1 MNQWSRL
8 RIVLLALSA
17 WPLSAIAVAQ
27 DGQGNQPAR
36 SVTAPAAD
44 MKLALI
50 RAGAFEMGSVPSEI
64 GRTRS
69 ETQHTTRITRPFY
82 LGVTEVTQQ
91 EFEAVMDRNPSSFS
105 KTGAMADSVRNL
117 ATGRFPVENVTWF
130 DAIEFCNLLSKKEKL
145 KPYYELD
152 AIDRDGDVIRSAT
165 VTVNGGPGY
174 RLPSESEWEY
184 ACRAGTTTSYVTGE
198 PIALLGQA
206 AWYGGTADVAGN
218 SQEHTHRVGLKIP
231 NDFGLYDMHGN
242 VFEWCHDWYDYTAYE
257 RAVTNDPA
265 GPSGG
270 SEKVIR
276 GGSWNTAPEFCRS
289 ASRGAMEPGKRSSD
303 VGFRVARTVL
313 ITPPKVTSVPPYRV
327 VVDLRDTGT
336 IDLYLNESYDTI
348 DGARRRLAG
357 SRLFGDIGN
366 IRIID
371 ANGKTVD

>member
-1 MNQWSRL
+1 MNRWSRL
-8 RIVLLALSA
+8 RIALVALLAC
-17 WPLSAIAVAQ
+17 PLSTIAQ
-27 DGQGNQPAR
+27 DRQGDSPAR
-36 SVTAPAAD
+36 SATAPAAG

-50 RAGAFEMGSVPSEI
+50 RAGAFEMGSNPSEA

-69 ETQHTTRITRPFY
+69 ELQHTTRITRPFY
-82 LGVTEVTQQ
+82 LSATEVTQE
-91 EFEAVMDRNPSSFS
+91 EFESVMDKNPSAFS
-105 KTGAMADSVRNL
+105 KIGASAASVNNV

-145 KPYYELD
+145 KEYYELD

-165 VTVNGGPGY
+165 VNVIGGPGY
-174 RLPSESEWEY
+174 RLPTEAEWEY

-206 AWYGGTADVAGN
+206 AWYGGTADIAGN
-218 SQEHTHRVGLKIP
+218 SQERSHRVGLKIP
-231 NDFGLYDMHGN
+231 NDFGLFDMHGN
-242 VFEWCHDWYDYTAYE
+242 VSEWCHDWYDYSAYE
-257 RAVTNDPA
+257 RAARNDPA

-276 GGSWNTAPEFCRS
+276 GGSWNTEPVICRS

-303 VGFRVARTVL
+303 IGFRVARTV
-313 ITPPKVTSVPPYRV
+313 IPATPKVTSVPPYRV
-327 VVDLRDTGT
+327 VVDLRDSGT

-348 DGARRRLAG
+348 DAARERLGG
-357 SRLFGDIGN
+357 SKLFGNIGN

-371 ANGKTVD
+371 ANGKTID